1 MNPSPWPSLLAQ
13 CADPQRATHALNQ
26 LRSVTTSTPWDAW
39 PAPAAGLLLPV
50 LAASPYLTSLL
61 SQHPE
66 WLDLCLN
73 QEALLHLP
81 SRQELER
88 PLAPLL
94 AHARQ
99 SGNPNPALDAL
110 HLFRQ
115 HELLRIGLRDL
126 NRLAPLPDLVLEL
139 SHAAEVF
146 LHGILELVRFPLV
159 QRFGEPWHQEPDGT
173 WNRTPFCILGLGK
186 LGGQELNYSSDV
198 DLLFVYAE
206 EGGTFRSPPRSRTS
220 APSHPLSNHAF
231 FKRLS
236 EALIKEASARGP
248 EGGGLRIDMRLRP
261 EGQQGPLARS
271 LPSYETFYAQWGQS
285 WERMMLLK
293 ARGVAGDASLAGEF
307 LEAVHAFR
315 YPRSIG
321 DALLT
326 EMAEMKAR
334 IEREIVG
341 TDALDRNVKL
351 GRGGIREIEFLAQ
364 SLQVLH
370 GGRLPFLQSPHTL
383 VALPKLAD
391 YELLP
396 QTEAAHLSE
405 AYCFLR
411 NLEHRLQM
419 EQLRQTHTLPD
430 NDPALLRLA
439 RLMDFPH
446 RADFQRQLRTHTQ
459 RVRQSYQR
467 LLGDAPQPVR
477 SSLPADFSDSQAWR
491 QLLAAHR
498 FRDPDQAVRLV
509 RTLVEGPGIGLVS
522 RRTRD
527 LGRQWL
533 QRLLEF
539 CPHPTPPASFPPTH
553 PSNPTPQPHTDF
565 VLSDPD
571 RVLARLD
578 SYISSYGTRALLY
591 ELWTARPNVFA
602 HILKLFDRSEFLA
615 ELAIREPDL
624 VDELEVGG
632 HLVRQK
638 DTAQTL
644 QDLRHGRTDPDQHL
658 WLRRYFQTE
667 FMRLGLR
674 DILGTVHFIQASLE
688 LTALAEACVQYAL
701 ELVTR
706 RARLQH
712 PPFSVIA
719 LGKFGGAELVY
730 GSDLDLIFVAPDAS
744 RNLPRLQKLAAEVID
759 LLSTRTPQ
767 GSVFQLD
774 TRLRP
779 DGEKGLLVNHLRA
792 HQDYYRQRA
801 QLWEIQALTRARW
814 VAGHAPTGQAF
825 IQLAQ
830 QLTDFRQ
837 PQDPLPAYTPDWREA
852 IHRMRLRIERERT
865 PPGRDTLAF
874 KTGAGGL
881 IDIEFL
887 AQTLSLAH
895 GWFEPNTLAS
905 LSRARAAGALPP
917 ADADTLLQHCRNL
930 RRMESVLRRWSF
942 EGEAVLPDDPPA
954 LYRVAV
960 RCGYP
965 DTPPFLADLAQ
976 WRSEIRRLYLLHQP
990 GTSPL

>member
-1 MNPSPWPSLLAQ
+1 VNVTPWPSLLAQ
-13 CADPQRATHALNQ
+13 CADPQRATQALDL
-26 LRSVTTSTPWDAW
+26 LRS
-39 PAPAAGLLLPV
+39 APAASVPLDHWPEPAARLLLPV
-50 LAASPYLTSLL
+50 LAASPYLTNLL
-61 SQHPE
+61 CQHPD
-66 WLDLCLN
+66 WLDFCLN
-73 QEALLHLP
+73 QETLLLHP
-81 SRQELER
+81 SRLELQR
-88 PLAPLL
+88 PLNPLL
-94 AHARQ
+94 TQAAR
-99 SGNPNPALDAL
+99 SGDAGPALDAL
-110 HLFRQ
+110 HAFRQ
-115 HELLRIGLRDL
+115 KELLRIGLRDL
-126 NRLAPLPDLVLEL
+126 NRLAPLPELVLEL
-139 SHAAEVF
+139 SLTADVF
-146 LHGILELVRFPLV
+146 LQGLLEQVRLPLV
-159 QRFGEPWHQEPDGT
+159 DRFGEPWHQEPDGS
-173 WNRTPFCILGLGK
+173 WKRTPFCILGLGK

-206 EGGTFRSPPRSRTS
+206 EGGTFRSPPRGRT
-220 APSHPLSNHAF
+220 ATPSHPLSNHAF
-231 FKRLS
+231 FKRLG

-248 EGGGLRIDMRLRP
+248 EGGGLRVDMRLRP

-271 LPSYETFYAQWGQS
+271 LPSYETYYAQWGQS

-293 ARGVAGDASLAGEF
+293 ARGVAGDPALAGEF

-321 DALLT
+321 DSLLT

-334 IEREIVG
+334 IEREVVG
-341 TDALDRNVKL
+341 TQALDRNVKL
-351 GRGGIREIEFLAQ
+351 GRGGIRDIEFLAQ

-396 QTEAAHLSE
+396 KSETTQLSE

-411 NLEHRLQM
+411 DLEHRLQM

-430 NDPALLRLA
+430 TPPALLRLA
-439 RLMDFPH
+439 RLMGYPKLI
-446 RADFQRQLRTHTQ
+446 DFQRQLRTHTQ

-467 LLGDAPQPVR
+467 LLGDAPLPVH
-477 SSLPADFSDSQAWR
+477 SGLPADFSDTSTWR
-491 QLLAAHR
+491 QLLANHQ

-527 LGRQWL
+527 LGRQAL

-539 CPHPTPPASFPPTH
+539 CPAPTASTASPTAH
-553 PSNPTPQPHTDF
+553 AEF
-565 VLSDPD
+565 ALSDPD

-578 SYISSYGTRALLY
+578 SYITSYGTRALLY
-591 ELWTARPNVFA
+591 ELWTTRPNVFA

-632 HLVRQK
+632 HLARQK
-638 DTAQTL
+638 NTSLTL
-644 QDLRHGRTDPDQHL
+644 TDLRHGRTDPDQHL

-674 DILGTVHFIQASLE
+674 DILGTVDFIQASHE

-701 ELVTR
+701 EIVTR
-706 RARLQH
+706 KARLRQ
-712 PPFSVIA
+712 PPFAIIA
-719 LGKFGGAELVY
+719 LGKFGGAELTY
-730 GSDLDLIFVAPDAS
+730 GSDLDLIFVAPNTAK
-744 RNLPRLQKLAAEVID
+744 NLPRLQKLAAEVID

-779 DGEKGLLVNHLRA
+779 DGEKGLLVNHLRS
-792 HQDYYRQRA
+792 HQDYYLLRA

-814 VAGHAPTGQAF
+814 VAGHAPTGEAF
-825 IQLAQ
+825 ITLAH
-830 QLTDFRQ
+830 QLTRFHPPRN
-837 PQDPLPAYTPDWREA
+837 PIAAWTPDWRQA

-865 PPGRDTLAF
+865 PPGRDALAF
-874 KTGAGGL
+874 KTGLGGL

-887 AQTLSLAH
+887 AQTLALAH

-905 LSRARAAGALPP
+905 LSRARTTGALPTT
-917 ADADTLLQHCRNL
+917 DANALLLHCRNL

-954 LYRVAV
+954 QYRVAV

-965 DTPPFLADLAQ
+965 DAASFLSDLAQ

-990 GTSPL
+990 GTPLSRRDSGK